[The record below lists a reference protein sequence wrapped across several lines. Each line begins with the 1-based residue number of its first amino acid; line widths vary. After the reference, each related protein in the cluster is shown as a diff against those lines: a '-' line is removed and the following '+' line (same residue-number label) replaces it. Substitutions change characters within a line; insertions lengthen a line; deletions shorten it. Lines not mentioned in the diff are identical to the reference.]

1 MNRTSAAWNRGIH
14 GVPYHARSKLRQ
26 QSGPGAQGTRRQYGW
41 CATRPNRLHARRQ
54 QEWNAGARRIRH
66 RSALVETEREN
77 RLEIEYQN
85 WHIGW
90 LIDYSDLCAPLTII
104 FRASLKSMERIKK
117 IAEFIIGFGF
127 YCSFIF
133 VIVLS
138 YCWNLSRRSFFV
150 SRFCSALL
158 STYQT
163 FYVRI
168 EKLSRADTFGRFDS
182 RRFQG
187 RQDSWIRYFLHDI
200 DCVLLLFFISR
211 QELF

>member
-26 QSGPGAQGTRRQYGW
+26 QSGSGAQGTRRQNGW

-54 QEWNAGARRIRH
+54 QEWNAGARRVRH
-66 RSALVETEREN
+66 GSALVETEREN
-77 RLEIEYQN
+77 RLEIEYLN

-104 FRASLKSMERIKK
+104 FRASLKCMERIKK

-138 YCWNLSRRSFFV
+138 YCWNLSRRRFFLFGSFEHLSNLLCPTWKAV
-150 SRFCSALL
+150 SSGHLRALW
-158 STYQT
+158 
-163 FYVRI
+163 
-168 EKLSRADTFGRFDS
+168 LSRRS
-182 RRFQG
+182 Q
-187 RQDSWIRYFLHDI
+187 RQTRLMNYCLHDI
-200 DCVLLLFFISR
+200 DCLLFCFISR